1 MTPHARP
8 TVQIDR
14 LSSRPVRGFTLIE
27 VLVAL
32 FIMAVMA
39 GMAWQGIDG
48 LVRTRDGAAQNS
60 EASLR
65 LSTVITQWE
74 TDLDTIQQSSATPAL
89 KFDGATLR
97 LTRRSRDGMQLV
109 VWSLQSGRW
118 WRWAS
123 PPLTRIQDLQDW
135 WFRSQ
140 QWNVIAAEAL
150 PMLDQVNGLQLYYY
164 QYGDNTWSNAQ
175 SSGNTQAQ
183 AGDSGVP
190 PPQVPG
196 SGTGDGNTDADKA
209 GRDAAEAAKA
219 AAAEAASDELL
230 PVGVRL
236 VLQLPSG
243 TLTRDVALRPP
254 L

>member
-1 MTPHARP
+1 MALSTLPHRGAAPRP
-8 TVQIDR
+8 A
-14 LSSRPVRGFTLIE
+14 RGFTLIE

-48 LVRTRDGAAQNS
+48 LLRTRDGAAQNS
-60 EASLR
+60 ENSLR

-74 TDLDTIQQSSATPAL
+74 ADLDNIQQSSATPAL
-89 KFDGATLR
+89 KFDGASLR

-123 PPLTRIQDLQDW
+123 PPVTRIRELQDW

-140 QWNVIAAEAL
+140 QWNMIAAEAL
-150 PMLDQVNGLQLYYY
+150 PMLDRVDGLQLYYY
-164 QYGDNTWSNAQ
+164 QYGDNSWSNAQ
-175 SSGNTQAQ
+175 SSGNTQGQ
-183 AGDSGVP
+183 AGAEAVP
-190 PPQVPG
+190 APPAPG
-196 SGTGDGNTDADKA
+196 ASDAKGGDTQAA
-209 GRDAAEAAKA
+209 QDAAEAAKA
-219 AAAEAASDELL
+219 AAAEAASEELL
-230 PVGVRL
+230 PSGVRL
-236 VLQLPSG
+236 ALQLPTG

>member
-1 MTPHARP
+1 M
-8 TVQIDR
+8 
-14 LSSRPVRGFTLIE
+14 GFTLIE

-60 EASLR
+60 ETSLR
-65 LSTVITQWE
+65 LSTVVTQWE
-74 TDLDTIQQSSATPAL
+74 TDLDNIQQSSATPAL
-89 KFDGATLR
+89 KFDGASLR

-118 WRWAS
+118 FRWAS
-123 PPLTRIQDLQDW
+123 PPLTHIRDLQDW

-140 QWNVIAAEAL
+140 QWNVIAADAL
-150 PMLDQVNGLQLYYY
+150 PMLDAVNSLQLYYY
-164 QYGDNTWSNAQ
+164 QYGDNSWSNAQ
-175 SSGNTQAQ
+175 STGNTQAQ
-183 AGDSGVP
+183 AGANTVP
-190 PPQVPG
+190 PPELPS
-196 SGTGDGNTDADKA
+196 SGNGTGNTDEAQAAK
-209 GRDAAEAAKA
+209 DAAEAAKA

-236 VLQLPSG
+236 VLQLPGG